1 MKTKRVN
8 LKEFKSLIK
17 QIIKEES
24 ENPCWK
30 GYQQIGTKMKNG
42 KEVPNCVPIIK
53 EESEYKFDN
62 MVTAFVDEYA
72 IHFVES
78 PEEEAMMI
86 YVVKNGNNIKIK
98 NIEAGFDMKIKPEQY
113 KDYEIKINEMYRK
126 GEIKLPDS
134 FNYNIKDNDITN
146 IDWF

>member
-1 MKTKRVN
+1 VVNKSTLNKKNNNMKTKKIK
-8 LKEFKSLIK
+8 LQEFKSLIK
-17 QIIKEES
+17 Q
-24 ENPCWK
+24 
-30 GYQQIGTKMKNG
+30 
-42 KEVPNCVPIIK
+42 IIK

-134 FNYNIKDNDITN
+134 FYYNIKDNDITN

>member
-1 MKTKRVN
+1 VVNKSTLNKKNNNMKTKKIK
-8 LKEFKSLIK
+8 LQEFKSLIK
-17 QIIKEES
+17 Q
-24 ENPCWK
+24 
-30 GYQQIGTKMKNG
+30 
-42 KEVPNCVPIIK
+42 IIK